1 MIHTFTITHQINA
14 AEYGA
19 FLAAEHTKIYEAKK
33 YIPKNCMLEEMGIIL
48 YAYKYK
54 VPERPDYFCY
64 NMFVNPCKVLGRDDV
79 TQIYTA
85 ELFQEFQAQ
94 FNDIISRF
102 ELPLPELQYWKA
114 HRVDYTKNIVVPNVE
129 LYIKLFQK
137 ANLSNYKF
145 KKNEQNNIL
154 RYRPGSLHCRRG
166 NHMINFYN
174 KYDEILNNNPYY
186 GEEELEQAKNILRIE
201 VQCKRQK
208 LDSIKKNYNLPDKNI
223 IYFLQNESIS
233 NEILKYYVKKIL
245 GTAPYYKKSTA
256 ERLVKKS
263 NYRKQTKELM
273 LQLIDDVSK
282 QYSAIDKVKS
292 NYQDITQLLKK
303 FEDIGVNPV
312 TINKNEK
319 GVSVC
324 LPAIYSLL

>member
-1 MIHTFTITHQINA
+1 
-14 AEYGA
+14 
-19 FLAAEHTKIYEAKK
+19 
-33 YIPKNCMLEEMGIIL
+33 
-48 YAYKYK
+48 
-54 VPERPDYFCY
+54 
-64 NMFVNPCKVLGRDDV
+64 
-79 TQIYTA
+79 
-85 ELFQEFQAQ
+85 
-94 FNDIISRF
+94 
-102 ELPLPELQYWKA
+102 
-114 HRVDYTKNIVVPNVE
+114 
-129 LYIKLFQK
+129 
-137 ANLSNYKF
+137 
-145 KKNEQNNIL
+145 
-154 RYRPGSLHCRRG
+154 
-166 NHMINFYN
+166 MINFYN